1 MSGITRKCE
10 MKTEGC
16 EMDLTRI
23 IEPLCSWYDRSK
35 RDLPWRKDQDPY
47 HVWVSEIMLQQT
59 RVEAVKSFYRRFLQ
73 ELPTVEDL
81 ACCEEDRLMKLWEG
95 LGYYSRVR
103 NMQTAA
109 RQIME
114 EYGGNFPDTREKL
127 LKLKGIGAYTAGAV
141 ASIAFNEPVAAVDGN
156 VLRVITRLEK
166 DPRDIMKQSVR
177 TEFDRRITEALEKT
191 CGGSVTSSSFNQGM
205 MDLGAGVCLPNAA
218 PLCGKCPLASFCS
231 AHEAGVEMD
240 YPKKKAA
247 KPRRIEGRTVL
258 LIRDGD
264 RILIR
269 KRGKK
274 GLLAGLWEFPNPEG
288 HLEPEAALSF
298 ASGLG
303 LEPVHIRALAPAKHV
318 FSHIEWHMTGYEIR
332 VASLGEE
339 AEPPYVL
346 IDEEQVRRE
355 YAIPTAFS
363 AYYNWLA
370 DHRQNTEQDV

>member
-1 MSGITRKCE
+1 
-10 MKTEGC
+10 
-16 EMDLTRI
+16 
-23 IEPLCSWYDRSK
+23 
-35 RDLPWRKDQDPY
+35 
-47 HVWVSEIMLQQT
+47 
-59 RVEAVKSFYRRFLQ
+59 
-73 ELPTVEDL
+73 
-81 ACCEEDRLMKLWEG
+81 
-95 LGYYSRVR
+95 
-103 NMQTAA
+103 
-109 RQIME
+109 
-114 EYGGNFPDTREKL
+114 
-127 LKLKGIGAYTAGAV
+127 
-141 ASIAFNEPVAAVDGN
+141 
-156 VLRVITRLEK
+156 
-166 DPRDIMKQSVR
+166 
-177 TEFDRRITEALEKT
+177 
-191 CGGSVTSSSFNQGM
+191 
-205 MDLGAGVCLPNAA
+205 
-218 PLCGKCPLASFCS
+218 
-231 AHEAGVEMD
+231 MD

-269 KRGKK
+269 KREKK

-303 LEPVHIRALAPAKHV
+303 LEPVHIRALAPAKHI

-332 VASLGEE
+332 VASLGDE